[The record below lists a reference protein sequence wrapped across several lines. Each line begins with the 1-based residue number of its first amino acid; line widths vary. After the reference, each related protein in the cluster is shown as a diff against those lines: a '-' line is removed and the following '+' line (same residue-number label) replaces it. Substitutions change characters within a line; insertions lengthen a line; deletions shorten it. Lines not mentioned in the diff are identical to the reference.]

1 MFEGRAREQ
10 AVRERARIAL
20 EQSTPRDRS
29 QIRVVPTPRAYLVTA
44 ARVLERLRQ
53 EEIAAAAPGP
63 TKPALSLV
71 D

>member
-53 EEIAAAAPGP
+53 DEIAEAARGS
-63 TKPALSLV
+63 TNPALSLV